1 MPRTILGFDGL
12 LESDKTEQDR
22 VYRVCFDQCGL
33 HCHDRASRCHLH
45 IHGLDTHAH
54 YQVPVDVRLPRN
66 MYFPEEAA
74 EGFTHLFEPAEMLL
88 SRRLVI
94 FLNDPSTWLVYTVR

>member
-33 HCHDRASRCHLH
+33 HRHDRASRCHLH
-45 IHGLDTHAH
+45 IHGLDTHAN
-54 YQVPVDVRLPRN
+54 YQVPVDVRLTRK
-66 MYFPEEAA
+66 MYFPEEDA
-74 EGFTHLFEPAEMLL
+74 EGFTHLFEPVEMRL
-88 SRRLVI
+88 SLRLII
-94 FLNDPSTWLVYTVR
+94 FLHGPSNLLVYLV